1 MKIVGIIA
9 LIGLGSASAFSSSSG
24 LLASKI
30 RATCITHQ
38 MNVDPCN
45 EHNEIQNRRA
55 ALGKGLSF
63 VIAVATVSSGNA
75 QALDMDAFMNAELDS
90 DVKNCE

>member
-1 MKIVGIIA
+1 MSV
-9 LIGLGSASAFSSSSG
+9 
-24 LLASKI
+24 
-30 RATCITHQ
+30 
-38 MNVDPCN
+38 N
-45 EHNEIQNRRA
+45 NEIQNRRA

-63 VIAVATVSSGNA
+63 VSAIATVSSGSA